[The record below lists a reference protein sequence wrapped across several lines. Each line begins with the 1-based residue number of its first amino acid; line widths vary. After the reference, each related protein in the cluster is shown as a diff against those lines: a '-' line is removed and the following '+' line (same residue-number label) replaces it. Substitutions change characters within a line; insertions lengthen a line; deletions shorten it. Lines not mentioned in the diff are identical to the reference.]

1 MKIAYENE
9 ECPEGCSLVH
19 DVPPR
24 GTMTCPD
31 TGTLFAFCDRC
42 DEWFEPADYEG
53 NASLM
58 DRGERIT
65 LCDPERHAFVRCSG
79 CEAWTRAS
87 DVSEPCYNSD
97 PFCPQCWSECDCSD
111 CRRSRSY
118 DRSYDEDELE
128 PGEHVTMCRS
138 CGTGNLYLDL
148 LSEEFFCKCGMDAM
162 LTVEPTR
169 PFKVPVAA

>member
-24 GTMTCPD
+24 GRMSCPE
-31 TGTLFAFCDRC
+31 TGTLYVLCDRC
-42 DEWFEPADYEG
+42 DEWFDPDYYED

-58 DRGERIT
+58 DRGQRIT
-65 LCDPERHAFVRCSG
+65 LCDPARHGFVQCSG
-79 CEAWTRAS
+79 CEAWVRS
-87 DVSEPCYNSD
+87 DDAFEPCYNSSQ
-97 PFCPQCWSECDCSD
+97 FCLECWSGCDCGD
-111 CRRSRSY
+111 CRSQDY
-118 DRSYDEDELE
+118 EDGGTE